1 MIKKGVGYG
10 CCFYGTGYGNGF
22 PDESRAKI
30 TINEDG
36 SFTLYVACA
45 DVGQGAENAMVQ
57 ICSEELSISFDNLKI
72 INDTTYGL
80 MDSGTAAASRQTYNT
95 GNAVLFAAKSLKEA
109 MNSILPNK
117 HLFNDILEEKSF
129 YKTVYNNMKANNID
143 LQYSGYF
150 KATADSVNLETGQG
164 NPYWPYS
171 YEVQKAVVLVDD
183 ETGHVEVT
191 DFTSILD
198 CGRAINPNMV
208 TAQME
213 GGVAM
218 GIGYA
223 LMEEVIFKEGKI
235 QNKNFD
241 DYIIPTSLDVPHI
254 DAVIVEKE
262 EASGPFGAKGI
273 GELVMIP
280 AAAAIVNAIYDAVS
294 VRVYELPVTC
304 DKLLLM
310 IKEKRKEEAMSK

>member
-22 PDESRAKI
+22 PDESRARVSL
-30 TINEDG
+30 NDDG

-45 DVGQGAENAMVQ
+45 DVGQGAENTMAQ
-57 ICSEELSISFDNLKI
+57 ICAEELKISFDNLKI
-72 INDTTYGL
+72 INNTTCGL

-95 GNAVLFAAKSLKEA
+95 GNAVLLAAKELKEA
-109 MNSILPNK
+109 MDSVIDKEIPIDNIQ
-117 HLFNDILEEKSF
+117 EERNF
-129 YKTVYNNMKANNID
+129 YKNVCEIMKDKSID
-143 LQYSGYF
+143 LEYKGYF
-150 KATADSVNLETGQG
+150 KAKADSVNLETGQG

-171 YEVQKAVVLVDD
+171 YGTQKAVVLVDD
-183 ETGHVEVT
+183 ETGAVKVLEL
-191 DFTSILD
+191 TSILD
-198 CGRAINPNMV
+198 CGCAINPNMV

-223 LMEEVIFKEGKI
+223 LMEEIIFKEGEI

-254 DAVIVEKE
+254 ETIIVEKGE
-262 EASGPFGAKGI
+262 DSGPYGAKGI
-273 GELVMIP
+273 GESVMIP
-280 AAAAIVNAIYDAVS
+280 TAPAIINAIYDAVQ
-294 VRVYELPVTC
+294 VRVYDLPATC
-304 DKLLLM
+304 DKLLLK
-310 IKEKRKEEAMSK
+310 IKEKRAVSK

>member
-1 MIKKGVGYG
+1 MLKKGVGYG

-22 PDESRAKI
+22 PDESRAKVS
-30 TINEDG
+30 INEDG
-36 SFTLYVACA
+36 SFTLYAACA
-45 DVGQGAENAMVQ
+45 DVGQGAENAMAQ
-57 ICSEELSISFDNLKI
+57 ICAEGLKISFENLKI
-72 INDTTYGL
+72 INNTTCGL

-95 GNAVLFAAKSLKEA
+95 GNAVLIAVKGLREA
-109 MNSILPNK
+109 MDSVISKEPLIYNIQ
-117 HLFNDILEEKSF
+117 EEKDF
-129 YKTVYNNMKANNID
+129 YKNIFKIMKNNNID
-143 LQYSGYF
+143 LEYTGYF
-150 KATADSVNLETGQG
+150 KAKADSVNLETGQG

-171 YEVQKAVVLVDD
+171 YEMQKAVVSVDD
-183 ETGHVEVT
+183 ETGFVKVLE
-191 DFTSILD
+191 FTSILD
-198 CGRAINPNMV
+198 CGGAINPNMV

-223 LMEEVIFKEGKI
+223 LMEEVIFKEGEI

-254 DAVIVEKE
+254 ETIIVEKS

-280 AAAAIVNAIYDAVS
+280 TAAAIVNAIYDAVG
-294 VRVYELPVTC
+294 VRVYDLPVTC
-304 DKLLLM
+304 DKLLLK
-310 IKEKRKEEAMSK
+310 IKEKRTADLKNN